1 MCHSPRP
8 DAQAVQPKEEIVKI
22 SKWVDF
28 GQEVEIDMNL
38 TDVRCAIGEAC
49 ERVTNPQFEEEPTRH
64 DVVEALS
71 RIGLFLKALTDEQ
84 IALLNESQRSLVSGF
99 LAEHAK
105 RFEVGGLFVTDSR
118 FKAAPPS

>member
-1 MCHSPRP
+1 MK
-8 DAQAVQPKEEIVKI
+8 V

-28 GQEVEIDMNL
+28 GQEVEVDMNL
-38 TDVRCAIGEAC
+38 TDVRGVIAEAC
-49 ERVTNPQFEEEPTRH
+49 ARVTNPQFEEEPTRN

-84 IALLNESQRSLVSGF
+84 IALLNQSQRSLISGF
-99 LAEHAK
+99 LAENAK

-118 FKAAPPS
+118 FKASVKEE